1 MKNHR
6 DTTLMDLFLNS
17 RGTSETYKSI
27 IRLDENLQR
36 LKSADV
42 ENMTVREIREKLQAI
57 NWDVKKIL
65 YEK

>member
-1 MKNHR
+1 MKKIK
-6 DTTLMDLFLNS
+6 DTTLMDLFNDS
-17 RGTSETYKSI
+17 RETSQTYKSI

-36 LKSADV
+36 LKSANV